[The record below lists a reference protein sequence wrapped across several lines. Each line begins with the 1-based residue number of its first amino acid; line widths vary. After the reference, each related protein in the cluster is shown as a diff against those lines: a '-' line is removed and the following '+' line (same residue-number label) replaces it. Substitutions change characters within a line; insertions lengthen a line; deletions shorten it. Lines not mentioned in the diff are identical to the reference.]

1 MQDGRLR
8 ALLSKMQ
15 EGNQF
20 AQTHTLPSIVTCP
33 LTGTRSEKCI
43 LNRFCHSVSVAE
55 CTYIQADSMA
65 SQCLGCHHLL
75 GPW

>member
-8 ALLSKMQ
+8 ALLSKTQ

-33 LTGTRSEKCI
+33 LTGTRSEKRV
-43 LNRFCHSVSVAE
+43 LN
-55 CTYIQADSMA
+55 
-65 SQCLGCHHLL
+65 
-75 GPW
+75 